1 MNLFNSEK
9 FVPFRSGYELSKRCD
24 TLADD
29 PIATTRRRR
38 KKHTHTQQS
47 HKWGKRQEK
56 NTHRYSC
63 VRCVLVQRKSTENT
77 QSKRLNFRYISF
89 DSVLAHISCVWLEYS
104 RAFVKWS
111 STQFTGTESVPT
123 FRVVI
128 RAACDPVDRWVD
140 CTSWDMFPCA
150 RSVFV

>member
-38 KKHTHTQQS
+38 KKHTHNNHTNGE
-47 HKWGKRQEK
+47 KGKKK
-56 NTHRYSC
+56 NTQRYSC

-89 DSVLAHISCVWLEYS
+89 DSVLAHIS
-104 RAFVKWS
+104 
-111 STQFTGTESVPT
+111 
-123 FRVVI
+123 RV
-128 RAACDPVDRWVD
+128 D
-140 CTSWDMFPCA
+140 
-150 RSVFV
+150 

>member
-38 KKHTHTQQS
+38 KKHTQQS

-56 NTHRYSC
+56 KHTEIFMCSLCISSEKIN
-63 VRCVLVQRKSTENT
+63 RKHTIEAF
-77 QSKRLNFRYISF
+77 KF
-89 DSVLAHISCVWLEYS
+89 SVY
-104 RAFVKWS
+104 
-111 STQFTGTESVPT
+111 
-123 FRVVI
+123 
-128 RAACDPVDRWVD
+128 
-140 CTSWDMFPCA
+140 
-150 RSVFV
+150 